1 MEQVI
6 NTNWGD
12 DKISKDLTVFIIKEV
27 IMILA
32 VLLKYII
39 TKKKVSPKDE
49 TIKKD
54 KYKISIKIRKY

>member
-1 MEQVI
+1 
-6 NTNWGD
+6 
-12 DKISKDLTVFIIKEV
+12 
-27 IMILA
+27 MILA